1 MIYGDYKCVVLKCTK
16 ILSIILTQT
25 FNFGFNVCVI
35 ESSDNDAGF
44 YDLMHSFTLYIEPN
58 M

>member
-16 ILSIILTQT
+16 ILLTPT
-25 FNFGFNVCVI
+25 FNHSFNICVI
-35 ESSDNDAGF
+35 QSSDNDAGF
-44 YDLMHSFTLYIEPN
+44 YNVMYPFIFYNEPN